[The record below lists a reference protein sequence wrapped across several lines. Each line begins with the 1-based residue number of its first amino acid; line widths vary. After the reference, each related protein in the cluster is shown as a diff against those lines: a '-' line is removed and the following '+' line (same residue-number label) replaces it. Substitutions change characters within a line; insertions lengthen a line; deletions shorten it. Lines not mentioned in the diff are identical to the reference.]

1 MNLSLVRRASCR
13 NGGLCVNAG
22 ANVLSLG
29 YRDALLGWAEVHAG
43 DGRTLQGHGLPTE
56 TSHGDSARACMQF
69 RWAIGDVAV
78 GAHRNEVRKGRSESL
93 MGDEL
98 REREGESSLYSAKS
112 KLLNG
117 SGHSA

>member
-1 MNLSLVRRASCR
+1 
-13 NGGLCVNAG
+13 
-22 ANVLSLG
+22 
-29 YRDALLGWAEVHAG
+29 
-43 DGRTLQGHGLPTE
+43 
-56 TSHGDSARACMQF
+56 MQF

-117 SGHSA
+117 SGHGA